1 MAALQTTGLFGTLTR
16 TRVLLAISMMGETHA
31 SELAKL
37 VGISLSRA
45 QKTIDNLERSGIVG
59 VEEGKARRIRENPR
73 NPFLPEL
80 ALLLEKMSVHD
91 TALQIGLAELRRR
104 PRRSGKELRLSPL
117 IQPCVIWRSLS
128 ATHPSNN
135 SAKRKANFQN
145 LRSSRTD
152 WRNCLGHPTAEL
164 TEATKLNPE

>member
-59 VEEGKARRIRENPR
+59 VEEGKA
-73 NPFLPEL
+73 
-80 ALLLEKMSVHD
+80 S
-91 TALQIGLAELRRR
+91 
-104 PRRSGKELRLSPL
+104 
-117 IQPCVIWRSLS
+117 
-128 ATHPSNN
+128 
-135 SAKRKANFQN
+135 
-145 LRSSRTD
+145 
-152 WRNCLGHPTAEL
+152 
-164 TEATKLNPE
+164 